1 MSGLI
6 CYNCV
11 RGADRG
17 QVGGLSFSRDWVCC
31 AGGLRQDKSLFPF
44 GFCQFRFLSLY
55 VFVSWTVL
63 FFLRCVFFNC
73 CLIFCRISWARL
85 SAPWEKWLVLWAVV
99 WKKHWGK
106 FVNSVDNLNKC
117 FQPLLWRDAWSDNG
131 ERRCVGVD
139 HHVTWG

>member
-17 QVGGLSFSRDWVCC
+17 QVGGLSLSRDWVCC

-44 GFCQFRFLSLY
+44 GFCQFRFFSLY

-63 FFLRCVFFNC
+63 FFLRCVF
-73 CLIFCRISWARL
+73 LTA
-85 SAPWEKWLVLWAVV
+85 A
-99 WKKHWGK
+99 
-106 FVNSVDNLNKC
+106 
-117 FQPLLWRDAWSDNG
+117 
-131 ERRCVGVD
+131 
-139 HHVTWG
+139 